1 MGIENVPGASSVLR
15 VFKSSASATMAPRKV
30 TIIGSGNWGSAI
42 ARIVG
47 NTTKNY
53 PDVFDPVVRMWVF
66 EEMVNGEKLS
76 DIINTR
82 HENVKYLPGKLIP
95 ENVVAVP
102 DLIESCEEANILIF
116 VIPHQF
122 VRNVCHQLRGK
133 VASDT
138 QAVSLIKGLSAP
150 NAEKSGGVKLVSD
163 DIREILGIEVSVL
176 MGANL
181 AHEVAN
187 DDFCEATIGCKKKAE
202 HGMLLKKLFNREN
215 FRINVVEDSHTVE
228 LCGALKN
235 VVACAAGFTDGLG
248 YGDNTKAA
256 VIRLGLMEITKFV
269 EHYYPGSNLETFFES
284 CGIADL
290 ITTCYGGRNRKV
302 CEAFV
307 KSGKS
312 LEEVEKELLH
322 GQSAQGPLTAEEVYF
337 MTEKSGLA
345 DRFPLFTAVHRICKG
360 EMKPHE
366 MGLSAP
372 NAEKSGGVKL
382 VSDDIREILGIEVS
396 VLMGANLAHE
406 VANDDFCEAT
416 IGCKKKAEHGML
428 LKKLF
433 NRENFRINV
442 VEDSHTVELCG
453 ALKNVV
459 ACAAGFTDGLGY
471 GDNTKAAV
479 IRLGL
484 MEITKFVEHYYPG
497 SNLETFFE
505 SCGIAD
511 LITTCYGGRNR
522 KVCEAFVKSGKSLE
536 EVEKELLHGQSAQ
549 GPLTAEEVYFMTEKS
564 GLADRFP
571 LFTAVHR
578 ICKGE
583 MKPHEM
589 VCCLRSHPEHMDL

>member
-1 MGIENVPGASSVLR
+1 MGIETVPGASSVLR
-15 VFKSSASATMAPRKV
+15 LFKSSASATMGPRKV

-53 PDVFDPVVRMWVF
+53 PDEFDPIVRMWVF

-102 DLIESCEEANILIF
+102 DLVESCEESSILIF

-122 VRNVCHQLRGK
+122 VRNVCRQLRGK
-133 VASDT
+133 VASDA

-345 DRFPLFTAVHRICKG
+345 ERMPLQMAGSTAGSDNEALLAYYRDIVRQMMFANGDLEDPIPTCI
-360 EMKPHE
+360 E
-366 MGLSAP
+366 
-372 NAEKSGGVKL
+372 L
-382 VSDDIREILGIEVS
+382 VLD
-396 VLMGANLAHE
+396 
-406 VANDDFCEAT
+406 
-416 IGCKKKAEHGML
+416 
-428 LKKLF
+428 
-433 NRENFRINV
+433 
-442 VEDSHTVELCG
+442 
-453 ALKNVV
+453 
-459 ACAAGFTDGLGY
+459 
-471 GDNTKAAV
+471 
-479 IRLGL
+479 
-484 MEITKFVEHYYPG
+484 ITKYQMVKALEDAWQHASAAQRKIITLEDVFVLFKHHKFI
-497 SNLETFFE
+497 LKRLLQFA
-505 SCGIAD
+505 IAAECVNELKRAAPRTAKLD
-511 LITTCYGGRNR
+511 
-522 KVCEAFVKSGKSLE
+522 E
-536 EVEKELLHGQSAQ
+536 EKE
-549 GPLTAEEVYFMTEKS
+549 EESDVEEDEIAT
-564 GLADRFP
+564 
-571 LFTAVHR
+571 T
-578 ICKGE
+578 
-583 MKPHEM
+583 
-589 VCCLRSHPEHMDL
+589 RSE